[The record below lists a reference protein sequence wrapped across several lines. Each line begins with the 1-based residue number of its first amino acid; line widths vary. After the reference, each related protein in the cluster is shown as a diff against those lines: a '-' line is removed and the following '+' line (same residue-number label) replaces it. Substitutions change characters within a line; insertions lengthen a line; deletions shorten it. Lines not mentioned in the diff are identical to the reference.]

1 MKKKQPKKTKPKKSK
16 VEKPAP
22 KTNKGYIGKQLG
34 SGKIVQVI
42 NSTLP
47 SSIQYKVVTTDRGN
61 KHILS
66 VRDLNKQIK

>member
-1 MKKKQPKKTKPKKSK
+1 MSKKKVKQSKKPKAK
-16 VEKPAP
+16 VLP

-34 SGKIVQVI
+34 VGIIKNVV

-47 SSIQYKVVTTDRGN
+47 SSVEYKVVTTDRGQ
-61 KHILS
+61 KYILS